1 MWSKIKAFFGTLTF
15 LEYVIIACI
24 AFIVLLCI
32 STTGCRSE
40 PNKTSQE
47 QEFRFMMY
55 KLQIPEELKAS
66 SRHWTLKCIA
76 AANPQSDEEPEDMIK
91 QCEYTALELFGVNT
105 RLYRIQPAAGPSY
118 WRDADK
124 YDAEVSDKT
133 SKNIPSA
140 PAPER
145 WDDLNGPEALGSGK
159 SEPRP
164 EG

>member
-1 MWSKIKAFFGTLTF
+1 MFNRTTP
-15 LEYVIIACI
+15 IAI
-24 AFIVLLCI
+24 LSVSALFIGYLLGLLAV
-32 STTGCRSE
+32 STGCSSE
-40 PNKTSQE
+40 PNKTSQG
-47 QEFRFMMY
+47 QELRFMMY

-105 RLYRIQPAAGPSY
+105 RLYRIQPNAGPSY
-118 WRDADK
+118 WRNADD
-124 YDAEVSDKT
+124 YDAEISEKT

-159 SEPRP
+159 STPRP